1 MPAKRP
7 SFSTFRNRLGLS
19 TAGFF
24 TLFAACDCG
33 GELNVIAPQIAVDV
47 CKDPPLQISGRL
59 VGGVRNCDV
68 VLDTQDLSV
77 RRDVEIQV
85 TNPSTIPLTINDV
98 YFTEDSDPAFELLH
112 SVDEVGSGLTS
123 VWMVG
128 FRPMVESN
136 VSATLVIKSDAE
148 NLVGAEDVRIEF
160 TGSGVNN
167 GVPDIE
173 VSPPECDFNR
183 VASGSVAVC
192 NLTVTNR
199 GQRELVFDEVTILDG
214 DDLQVP
220 PASQGESFGFI
231 GRPPAR
237 DDAVPPQTDNSVTL
251 GVRFSPDVLGNYFGK
266 LSIRTNDPDESE
278 ILIPL
283 TGLGVDPPN
292 CVVGVQSVN
301 GVPAGPGATIEPLDD
316 VILTAEGSEP
326 SVLDGSIV
334 AVEWSIVQQPP
345 GSSAILTNP
354 SGLTTGFTF
363 ANGVAGLDLAGRY
376 RVRATVID
384 SLGTESVN
392 ACEVEFEAIPTDT
405 ILTQL
410 SWDTSFGDM
419 DLHLIKMNG
428 TGQFCGTFGVDSG
441 AGVAESCPGSSNNQ
455 VCYYGNCKQSSFGGP
470 DWDNNGDSSSEG
482 DPSLDIDD
490 LCGYGPE
497 NINIDLAVPGQ
508 YLVGVDYFGA
518 GCFSGDGPTTVGN
531 TLRIYLYGQL
541 QAEFYR
547 ELENGDWWEP
557 AIIHWPGEGGVPC
570 VEDLSTSALEC
581 PNP

>member
-1 MPAKRP
+1 MLSTRP
-7 SFSTFRNRLGLS
+7 IPSTTPTQIGFSALGLLVILS
-19 TAGFF
+19 G
-24 TLFAACDCG
+24 CDCG

-59 VGGVRNCDV
+59 VGGVRDCDV
-68 VLDTQDLSV
+68 ALDTQDISV

-98 YFTEDSDPAFELLH
+98 YFTEDSDPAFEVLH

-123 VWMVG
+123 VWLVG
-128 FRPMVESN
+128 FRPMVESA
-136 VSATLVIKSDAE
+136 VSGTLVIRSDAE
-148 NLVGAEDVRIEF
+148 NLVGAEDIRIEF
-160 TGSGVNN
+160 SGAGVNN

-173 VSPPECDFNR
+173 ISPPECDFNR
-183 VASGSVAVC
+183 VAKGSVAVC
-192 NLTVTNR
+192 NLTVTNV
-199 GQRELVFDEVTILDG
+199 GQRELVFDEVTILGG

-220 PASQGESFGFI
+220 PDSQAEAFGFI

-237 DDAVPPQTDNSVTL
+237 DDAVPAQTDNSVTL

-266 LSIRTNDPDESE
+266 LRIRTNDPDEPE
-278 ILIPL
+278 IDVTL
-283 TGLGVDPPN
+283 TGIGVNPPN
-292 CVVGVQSVN
+292 CAVTVQSVN
-301 GVPAGPGATIEPLDD
+301 GIPAGPGATIEPLDD
-316 VILTAEGSEP
+316 VILSAEGSEP
-326 SVLDGSIV
+326 STLDGSIV
-334 AVEWSIVQQPP
+334 SVEWSIVQQPP
-345 GSSAILTNP
+345 GSTAILTNP
-354 SGLTTGFTF
+354 AGLTTGFTF

-376 RVRATVID
+376 RVRAIVTD
-384 SLGTESVN
+384 DLGTESVN
-392 ACEVEFEAIPTDT
+392 ECEVEFEAIPTDT

-419 DLHLIKMNG
+419 DLHLIKMNDSG
-428 TGQFCGTFGVDSG
+428 EFCGSSGVDLGS
-441 AGVAESCPGSSNNQ
+441 GVAESCAASGGGG
-455 VCYYGNCKQSSFGGP
+455 VCYYANCKQTSFSRP
-470 DWDNNGDSSSEG
+470 DWDNNGDSNSDG

-508 YLVGVDYFGA
+508 YLVGVDFFGFT
-518 GCFSGDGPTTVGN
+518 GCSGSGPVGN
-531 TLRIYLYGQL
+531 TLRIYLFGQL

-547 ELENGDWWEP
+547 ELESGDWWEP

-570 VEDLSTSALEC
+570 VEDLSTTELEC